1 MKCLIT
7 PSDNLIVSNEANPAQ
22 VLRLDMSP
30 FYCRLFE
37 STRDQSRDY
46 LEEILRW
53 ANGDIENFDYV
64 STNIMH
70 CTAAR
75 RRSFGFKK

>member
-1 MKCLIT
+1 MKLIVN
-7 PSDNLIVSNEANPAQ
+7 PSENLIVTDESNPSQ

-37 STRDQSRDY
+37 CTRDQSRDY
-46 LEEILRW
+46 VEEILRW
-53 ANGDIENFDYV
+53 AGDDIENFDYV
-64 STNIMH
+64 STSIMH

-75 RRSFGFKK
+75 RRSLGLKK